1 MTKHLLEIV
10 YIEPLDGTSKKTGN
24 EYHMRLAQ
32 CIVTSVE
39 TGEDGKAVEKKL
51 VGELVL
57 PDKLKDTKPGKYIGE
72 FELAISRDKRV
83 GSQLVAL
90 HPHLGK

>member
-1 MTKHLLEIV
+1 MAKHRVDIV
-10 YIEPLDGTSKKTGN
+10 YVEPLDGTSKKTGN

-32 CIVTSVE
+32 CIVTSVQK
-39 TGEDGKAVEKKL
+39 GPDGKDVEKRL

-57 PDKLKDTKPGKYIGE
+57 PDALKDTQPGAYIAD

-90 HPHLGK
+90 HPITGK